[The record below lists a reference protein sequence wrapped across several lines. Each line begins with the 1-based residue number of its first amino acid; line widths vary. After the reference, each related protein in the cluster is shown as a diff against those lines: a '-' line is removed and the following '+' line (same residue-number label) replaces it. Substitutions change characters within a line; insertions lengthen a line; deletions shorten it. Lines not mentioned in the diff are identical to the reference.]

1 MQLKKLIQN
10 YNNFISVFLLGTFS
24 FLINYHYGFIGMMP
38 MDNTVLFNGGYRVL
52 NGYVPFSDYWL
63 VTGPLLDY
71 LNAIFFKL
79 LGVSWNSFII
89 HSSLINLA
97 LAVTSYFLFLNL
109 KLSNFL
115 SLFYSA
121 QIAVLFYSVVC
132 TPFVDHHSTFFL
144 ILAFYTFIFFIN
156 NSNYNLILLIPFFLL
171 LAFLCKQTPSV
182 YGIISLFFLIIFYCL
197 IDKANYKKIIRNSI
211 IGSIASIIILLF
223 FFIITDIKL
232 SNFFQQY
239 IFFASS
245 IGGDRLSLYDF
256 SLINEISDYKFIYFF
271 IFLILALLIK
281 FKIKKILNKK
291 SLLIISSSLILSLI
305 LIFHQMI
312 TLNQN
317 FIFFII
323 PFLCGIFHSFFNQK
337 ILSKYFLYF
346 AILIC
351 FFAVAKYHIRFNEER
366 KFNEL
371 ERVDISKAVDA
382 SILDNKLKGL
392 KWITYLNP
400 NNPKAELE
408 NLKEVMSILRDE
420 KNQKIIIT
428 EYQVIAPILNIY
440 DNSPNQWH
448 HPSVS
453 FPLKG
458 NKYFTSYK
466 NFFIENIKK
475 NEIKFIY
482 ETREDDLTITELIL
496 NSECFYN
503 KKERLNKM
511 LIKLE
516 INYSCKDF

>member
-1 MQLKKLIQN
+1 
-10 YNNFISVFLLGTFS
+10 
-24 FLINYHYGFIGMMP
+24 

-71 LNAIFFKL
+71 LNAFFFKL

-89 HSSLINLA
+89 HSSLVNLTLA
-97 LAVTSYFLFLNL
+97 LTSYFLFLNL
-109 KLSNFL
+109 KLNHL
-115 SLFYSA
+115 LALFYA
-121 QIAVLFYSVVC
+121 IQISILFYPVVG

-144 ILAFYTFIFFIN
+144 ILAFYSFIFAIN
-156 NSNYNLILLIPFFLL
+156 NSNYNFFFLIPFFFLL
-171 LAFLCKQTPSV
+171 SFLSKQTPAV
-182 YGIISLFFLIIFYCL
+182 YGIISLFFLIIFSCFL
-197 IDKANYKKIIRNSI
+197 DKENYKKILRNSI
-211 IGSIASIIILLF
+211 FGSIISLLILFLF
-223 FFIITDIKL
+223 FKFTDIKIL
-232 SNFFQQY
+232 NFFQQY
-239 IFFASS
+239 ILFASS
-245 IGGDRLSLYDF
+245 IGGDRLSLYKF
-256 SLINEISDYKFIYFF
+256 HFIKEIDNYKFIYFF
-271 IFLILALLIK
+271 IFSLVLLLIYYN
-281 FKIKKILNKK
+281 IKKVSEKK
-291 SLLIISSSLILSLI
+291 IFLVISSSIILSLI

-323 PFLCGIFHSFFNQK
+323 PFLCAIFHSFFKKK
-337 ILSKYFLYF
+337 ILNKYFLYF
-346 AILIC
+346 AILLCI
-351 FFAVAKYHIRFNEER
+351 FSVTKYHIRFNEER

-371 ERVDISKAVDA
+371 EKVDISKAVDA
-382 SILDNKLKGL
+382 RILDDKLKGL

-408 NLKEVMSILRDE
+408 NLRAVVDILRNE
-420 KNQKIIIT
+420 KNKKIIIT
-428 EYQVIAPILNIY
+428 EYQVISPILDEY

-458 NKYFTSYK
+458 NKYFMTYK

-475 NEIKFIY
+475 KEIKFIF

-496 NSECFYN
+496 NSDCFNN

-516 INYSCKDF
+516 INYACKDF

>member
-10 YNNFISVFLLGTFS
+10 YSNFISVFLLSVFS
-24 FLINYHYGFIGMMP
+24 FFINYHYGFVGMMP

-52 NGYVPFSDYWL
+52 KGYVPFSDYWL

-71 LNAIFFKL
+71 LNAIFFKF
-79 LGVSWNSFII
+79 LGVSWNTFII
-89 HSSLINLA
+89 HSSLINSAIA
-97 LAVTSYFLFLNL
+97 LASYFLFTNL
-109 KLSNFL
+109 KLTNLL
-115 SLFYSA
+115 SLFYSI
-121 QIAVLFYSVVC
+121 QISILFYPVVG

-144 ILAFYTFIFFIN
+144 ILSFYSFIFAIN
-156 NSNYNLILLIPFFLL
+156 NSNYNFFFLIPPFMLLSFLS
-171 LAFLCKQTPSV
+171 KQTPAV
-182 YGIISLFFLIIFYCL
+182 YGIISLFFLIIFYCFF
-197 IDKANYKKIIRNSI
+197 DKANYKKILSNSI
-211 IGSIASIIILLF
+211 IGSVISIIILLLF
-223 FFIITDIKL
+223 FLITDI
-232 SNFFQQY
+232 SINNFFQQY

-245 IGGDRLSLYDF
+245 IGGERLSLYNF
-256 SLINEISDYKFIYFF
+256 NLINEINNYKFIYFF
-271 IFLILALLIK
+271 IGLIGVLLIK
-281 FKIKKILNKK
+281 IKIKKIFDSKIF
-291 SLLIISSSLILSLI
+291 LIISSSIVLSLI

-317 FIFFII
+317 FIFFTI
-323 PFLCGIFHSFFNQK
+323 PFLCAIFHSFYNQK

-351 FFAVAKYHIRFNEER
+351 IFSVSKYHIRFNEER

-371 ERVDISKAVDA
+371 GKVDISKAIDA

-400 NNPKAELE
+400 NNPEDELK
-408 NLKEVMSILRDE
+408 NLREVLGILRDE
-420 KNQKIIIT
+420 KNKKIIIT
-428 EYQVIAPILNIY
+428 EYQIIAPILGIY

-458 NKYFTSYK
+458 NKYFTIYK
-466 NFFIENIKK
+466 KFFIENIKK
-475 NEIKFIY
+475 NKIKFIY
-482 ETREDDLTITELIL
+482 ETREDNQTITELIIS
-496 NSECFYN
+496 NECFYN
-503 KKERLNKM
+503 KKDRLNKM

>member
-1 MQLKKLIQN
+1 
-10 YNNFISVFLLGTFS
+10 
-24 FLINYHYGFIGMMP
+24 

-52 NGYVPFSDYWL
+52 KGYIPFTDYWL

-71 LNAIFFKL
+71 INALFFKL
-79 LGVSWNSFII
+79 FGVSWSTYII
-89 HSSLINLA
+89 HSSIINSLLALSSFYFFQVINLPKLYSLIYA
-97 LAVTSYFLFLNL
+97 LLISI
-109 KLSNFL
+109 
-115 SLFYSA
+115 LFYP
-121 QIAVLFYSVVC
+121 VVG
-132 TPFVDHHSTFFL
+132 TPFVDHHS
-144 ILAFYTFIFFIN
+144 IFFVIISFYSLIIAIKKKN
-156 NSNYNLILLIPFFLL
+156 TNYFLFIPSLLVLSFLS
-171 LAFLCKQTPSV
+171 KQTPAV
-182 YGIISLFFLIIFYCL
+182 YGIISLFFLIIFSCFL
-197 IDKANYKKIIRNSI
+197 DKENYKKILRNSI
-211 IGSIASIIILLF
+211 FGTIISLLILLLF
-223 FFIITDIKL
+223 FMFTDIKIL
-232 SNFFQQY
+232 NFFQQY
-239 IFFASS
+239 ILFASS
-245 IGGDRLSLYDF
+245 IGGDRLSLYKF
-256 SLINEISDYKFIYFF
+256 HFIKEIDNYKFIYFF
-271 IFLILALLIK
+271 IFSLVLLLINYN
-281 FKIKKILNKK
+281 IKKVSEKK
-291 SLLIISSSLILSLI
+291 IFLVISSSIILSLI

-337 ILSKYFLYF
+337 ILSKYFLYL

-496 NSECFYN
+496 SSECFYN

>member
-1 MQLKKLIQN
+1 M
-10 YNNFISVFLLGTFS
+10 V
-24 FLINYHYGFIGMMP
+24 IGC
-38 MDNTVLFNGGYRVL
+38 
-52 NGYVPFSDYWL
+52 
-63 VTGPLLDY
+63 
-71 LNAIFFKL
+71 
-79 LGVSWNSFII
+79 
-89 HSSLINLA
+89 H
-97 LAVTSYFLFLNL
+97 
-109 KLSNFL
+109 
-115 SLFYSA
+115 
-121 QIAVLFYSVVC
+121 
-132 TPFVDHHSTFFL
+132 
-144 ILAFYTFIFFIN
+144 FIN
-156 NSNYNLILLIPFFLL
+156 F
-171 LAFLCKQTPSV
+171 T
-182 YGIISLFFLIIFYCL
+182 
-197 IDKANYKKIIRNSI
+197 
-211 IGSIASIIILLF
+211 
-223 FFIITDIKL
+223 
-232 SNFFQQY
+232 
-239 IFFASS
+239 
-245 IGGDRLSLYDF
+245 
-256 SLINEISDYKFIYFF
+256 LINEISDYKFIYFF
-271 IFLILALLIK
+271 IFLILALMIK
-281 FKIKKILNKK
+281 YRFKKILNKK

-337 ILSKYFLYF
+337 ILSKYFLYL

-408 NLKEVMSILRDE
+408 NLKEVMGILRDE

-496 NSECFYN
+496 SSECFYN